1 MSKELGAQIKYYRN
15 QKRMTQEELAQK
27 VGLATITIRQ
37 YESGAREPN
46 ASIVEQIADALGINW
61 ALLYPVEQ
69 RADAIKF
76 NVFQSFRTKD
86 KTDIPAYQPQYA
98 DYKTGAKELH
108 TPAWEKARRAFYKL
122 PNDWQKDTAINWQ
135 IEILHKK
142 MGKNYNNAVFE
153 ALLRLYQ
160 SDDSFS
166 QELAERLESLLYGQP
181 TDPDKK

>member
-1 MSKELGAQIKYYRN
+1 MEFHEQLRTARKAKGL
-15 QKRMTQEELAQK
+15 TQVELAER
-27 VGLATITIRQ
+27 VGISVNSVRLYEAGKITPNLETLKKIALALD
-37 YESGAREPN
+37 
-46 ASIVEQIADALGINW
+46 V
-61 ALLYPVEQ
+61 
-69 RADAIKF
+69 DAIGTNGKEF
-76 NVFQSFRTKD
+76 IFRSGTFEPVQSVQF
-86 KTDIPAYQPQYA
+86 IPQPQYSDWKA
-98 DYKTGAKELH
+98 GAKETH
-108 TPAWEKARRAFYKL
+108 TPSWEKARRAFYEL
-122 PNDWQKDTAINWQ
+122 PNNWQKDTAINWQ

>member
-1 MSKELGAQIKYYRN
+1 MGKSPPG
-15 QKRMTQEELAQK
+15 
-27 VGLATITIRQ
+27 V
-37 YESGAREPN
+37 
-46 ASIVEQIADALGINW
+46 
-61 ALLYPVEQ
+61 
-69 RADAIKF
+69 
-76 NVFQSFRTKD
+76 
-86 KTDIPAYQPQYA
+86 YA
-98 DYKTGAKELH
+98 
-108 TPAWEKARRAFYKL
+108 L